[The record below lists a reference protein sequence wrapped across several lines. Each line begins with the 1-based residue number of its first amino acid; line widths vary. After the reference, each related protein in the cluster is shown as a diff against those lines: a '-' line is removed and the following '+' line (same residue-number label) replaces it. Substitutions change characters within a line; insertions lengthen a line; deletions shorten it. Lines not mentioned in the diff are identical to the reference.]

1 MAVIEIAKIQ
11 VRRGQENVT
20 GVPMLDPGE
29 LGWAEDTQNLYI
41 GKRISE
47 GANSDNNTRILT
59 EVDLRNIFNALGGG
73 TTGSVAS
80 TSTYRYRD
88 DLPYIHFAS
97 TTTNIAKKLDSTFA
111 NLTDFTQAVIEG
123 TDITQLL
130 GTAVSNLY
138 ANPYFTTST
147 ICVLKLP
154 AGNFI
159 VSGVID
165 LPPYVNLVGEGPG
178 ITKLVLNGSGTGMF
192 RTVDKLGAHYEQGMQ
207 FNGNASKN
215 VSISNM
221 TLAYSGSQSNDTPLI
236 SLDNTENPKIVN
248 VEFTTANTTTG
259 FVSTGRGI
267 GIRGS
272 IGSDESTVICR
283 NIEIVDC
290 TFSQLNVGV
299 YGLGEVSKTVI
310 EKNNFVNLNNGVV
323 LASVNT
329 NTSVPVDT
337 LVSKNKFSFIYNEA
351 IYTTTSTYASRVVSN
366 ENSFYYVGN
375 NASTPD
381 ENITYQA
388 RSVMQ
393 FNTQG
398 NVSLN
403 DYFNREEVTKVPNF
417 HYSPLASGNAKII
430 NNRTKSLTV
439 NGNSSNQYVI
449 AIPLTGADQLA
460 VIDYQLSNT
469 DMSRKGRLTVN
480 ISSDGF
486 ASVSDYYNYSE
497 VTTDASTLILFSTDL
512 SKSPY
517 MIAGNNYI
525 SITCSSFTSAVTQ
538 LEFTLD
544 ITV

>member
-1 MAVIEIAKIQ
+1 
-11 VRRGQENVT
+11 
-20 GVPMLDPGE
+20 
-29 LGWAEDTQNLYI
+29 
-41 GKRISE
+41 
-47 GANSDNNTRILT
+47 
-59 EVDLRNIFNALGGG
+59 
-73 TTGSVAS
+73 
-80 TSTYRYRD
+80 
-88 DLPYIHFAS
+88 
-97 TTTNIAKKLDSTFA
+97 
-111 NLTDFTQAVIEG
+111 
-123 TDITQLL
+123 
-130 GTAVSNLY
+130 
-138 ANPYFTTST
+138 
-147 ICVLKLP
+147 
-154 AGNFI
+154 
-159 VSGVID
+159 
-165 LPPYVNLVGEGPG
+165 
-178 ITKLVLNGSGTGMF
+178 
-192 RTVDKLGAHYEQGMQ
+192 
-207 FNGNASKN
+207 
-215 VSISNM
+215 
-221 TLAYSGSQSNDTPLI
+221 
-236 SLDNTENPKIVN
+236 
-248 VEFTTANTTTG
+248 
-259 FVSTGRGI
+259 VSTGRGI